1 MAEYRR
7 VLVILNPV
15 SGRKSGGSHT
25 ESIREGLGEVQFE
38 IREWQGGDG
47 PAEWTASAADEG
59 FDLIIAA
66 GGDGTACAVADGLA
80 RVGSHVP
87 MAIYPVGSMNFLAGE
102 LGYPDDTEEIIPW
115 ILRQDVVDCDIG
127 YLEECDRFFLISV
140 SGGLHAD
147 IVEDTPRQSKRY
159 LGWLAY
165 AYHSIPILFY
175 GKWYRLWVRIDGKSY
190 SWKSNAMIILNMASS
205 LPGTESLPGRVCSN
219 DGKLDLLVNR
229 KGSFFD
235 LVKLYIGKLLKR
247 KFPLHRLAWDQGRE
261 MTIDSKPPMQ
271 LQMDGESI
279 GKTPVTIKILP
290 GAVKMVAVSLGS
302 A

>member
-1 MAEYRR
+1 MEYRR

-25 ESIREGLGEVQFE
+25 ENIREGLREVHYE

-66 GGDGTACAVADGLA
+66 GGDGTACAVADGLV

-87 MAIYPVGSMNFLAGE
+87 MAIYPSGSMNFLAGE
-102 LGYPDDTEEIIPW
+102 LGYPGDTEEIIPW
-115 ILRQDVVDCDIG
+115 ILRQDAVNCDIAH
-127 YLEECDRFFLISV
+127 LEECDRYFLISV
-140 SGGLHAD
+140 SGGLIAD
-147 IVEDTPRQSKRY
+147 IVDDTPRQSKRY

-165 AYHSIPILFY
+165 VYHSIPILFR
-175 GKWYRLWVRIDGKSY
+175 GKWYRLRVRIDGKSHK
-190 SWKSNAMIILNMASS
+190 WKSNAMIILNMASS
-205 LPGTESLPGRVCSN
+205 LPGTESLPGRVSSS
-219 DGKLDLLVNR
+219 DGKLDFLVNR

-235 LVKLYIGKLLKR
+235 FFKLYIGKLFKR

-261 MTIDSKPPMQ
+261 ITIDSKPQMQ

-279 GKTPVTIKILP
+279 GETPVTIKILP
-290 GAVKMVAVSLGS
+290 GAVKMVGVPRGS